1 MIGRERSRVLLVC
14 SPGGHFLQLLALE
27 PAYSDSAHT
36 WVTLPGADTESVLA
50 DERVVFAYGPTN
62 RSLKN
67 LARNSLLAWR
77 VVRKLDPDVIVS
89 TGAALAVPFF
99 VVGKLRRKRLIYI
112 ESVSRVDGLSMSG
125 KAVYFLADSFY
136 VQWPALARLRR
147 ARFVGNVL

>member
-1 MIGRERSRVLLVC
+1 VLLVC
-14 SPGGHFLQLLALE
+14 SPGGHFLQMLALE
-27 PAYSDSAHT
+27 SAYGDSAHT

-50 DERVVFAYGPTN
+50 GQRAIYAHGPTN

-67 LARNSLLAWR
+67 LAKNLVLAWR
-77 VVRKLDPDVIVS
+77 VVGSVEPDVIVS

-99 VVGKLRRKRLIYI
+99 VVGKLRSKRLIYI

-125 KAVYFLADSFY
+125 MAVYFLADRFY
-136 VQWPALARLRR
+136 VQWPALSRLRR